1 MKFKINLIAF
11 LIISVLGTVW
21 HFVYDWSGENFL
33 LGLFFPVNEN
43 TWEHLKLLFFPTII
57 YSFFEYFI
65 IKERPKN
72 YVFAVCISLLLGMFT
87 IVTLYYLYSG
97 VLGKNITF
105 IDISLFFISVL
116 VMLYLKTKIIKQ
128 KSFSGNFVNIAC
140 AAALLFFGVLFCV
153 YSYNP
158 PSLGIFLP
166 PSFT

>member
-1 MKFKINLIAF
+1 MKFKVNLIAF

-21 HFVYDWSGENFL
+21 HFVYDLSGKNFL
-33 LGLFFPVNEN
+33 LGLFFSVNES

-57 YSFFEYFI
+57 YSLLEYFS

-72 YVFAVCISLLLGMFT
+72 YIFSVCISLLSGMFT
-87 IVTLYYLYSG
+87 IVALYYIYSG
-97 VLGKNITF
+97 ILGKNVTF
-105 IDISLFFISVL
+105 IDISLFFISVF

-128 KSFSGNFVNIAC
+128 KSFSSITVNIAC
-140 AAALLFFGVLFCV
+140 GGVLLFFSVLFCV

-166 PSFT
+166 PYFT